1 MVRGQEA
8 VGKKREPRK
17 FFWISHLSRRGVGRD
32 ARGAPLVLERPR
44 QRERRIRC
52 NVIVSDRCARP
63 TSSQLARVS
72 ASVADQQNI
81 STLRASHRRSTLAP
95 IAVFDRRRLGPQSE
109 PARAREVTA
118 PVRSRSHQHKHESA
132 RVGRAETSA
141 NRSRS
146 ARGRA
151 SEPSEKA
158 SVGGQDRKMSG
169 SQARR
174 AASRLYAAGSRASSS
189 VIVRALGLIPR
200 DRCSPAAR
208 SRPPGLIARRPSAP
222 PPTRRRRPTIAP
234 WLETSGSRRTST
246 VGRPP

>member
-32 ARGAPLVLERPR
+32 AWGAPLVLERPR

-109 PARAREVTA
+109 PARAREITA
-118 PVRSRSHQHKHESA
+118 PVRSRSHQHEHESA

-146 ARGRA
+146 AEVAPPNHPRRRRLEDRIARCRGR
-151 SEPSEKA
+151 
-158 SVGGQDRKMSG
+158 
-169 SQARR
+169 
-174 AASRLYAAGSRASSS
+174 RL
-189 VIVRALGLIPR
+189 
-200 DRCSPAAR
+200 D
-208 SRPPGLIARRPSAP
+208 ARRPGCTPRAP
-222 PPTRRRRPTIAP
+222 ARPLP
-234 WLETSGSRRTST
+234 
-246 VGRPP
+246 